1 MRASGVEMVE
11 VRLPDLPLASLMQS
25 LYVESAAI
33 FEELTLSGQDAR
45 LIAPWADLWRQARF
59 LSAVDYYQIER
70 FRRQVMIAMDEIFSQ
85 VDMFF
90 APTYG
95 SFDLLMVMN
104 FTGHPGLTFRSGFSE
119 IATRDLYSTPIDP
132 KGPTHRVTS
141 NISLHGR
148 LYEEGKMLAVA
159 RTLEQKLAESD
170 E

>member
-70 FRRQVMIAMDEIFSQ
+70 FRRQVMIGMDEIFSL
-85 VDMFF
+85 V
-90 APTYG
+90 AIYIG
-95 SFDLLMVMN
+95 
-104 FTGHPGLTFRSGFSE
+104 
-119 IATRDLYSTPIDP
+119 IASCWE
-132 KGPTHRVTS
+132 RV
-141 NISLHGR
+141 G
-148 LYEEGKMLAVA
+148 
-159 RTLEQKLAESD
+159 Q
-170 E
+170 

>member
-95 SFDLLMVMN
+95 SFDLD
-104 FTGHPGLTFRSGFSE
+104 RK
-119 IATRDLYSTPIDP
+119 STCLNSS
-132 KGPTHRVTS
+132 HS
-141 NISLHGR
+141 
-148 LYEEGKMLAVA
+148 
-159 RTLEQKLAESD
+159 
-170 E
+170 

>member
-1 MRASGVEMVE
+1 
-11 VRLPDLPLASLMQS
+11 MQS

-70 FRRQVMIAMDEIFSQ
+70 FRRQVMIAIDEIFSQ

-95 SFDLLMVMN
+95 IFYLLMVMN
-104 FTGHPGLTFRSGFSE
+104 FTCHPGLTFRPGFSY
-119 IATRDLYSTPIDP
+119 IAQTRLN
-132 KGPTHRVTS
+132 PT
-141 NISLHGR
+141 
-148 LYEEGKMLAVA
+148 
-159 RTLEQKLAESD
+159 
-170 E
+170 

>member
-1 MRASGVEMVE
+1 
-11 VRLPDLPLASLMQS
+11 MQS

-90 APTYG
+90 APTFG

-104 FTGHPGLTFRSGFSE
+104 FTGQPGLTFRFCFSE
-119 IATRDLYSTPIDP
+119 IDRKRVMEGKSLSV
-132 KGPTHRVTS
+132 RVTPGGLR
-141 NISLHGR
+141 LHKK
-148 LYEEGKMLAVA
+148 YTTTHKH
-159 RTLEQKLAESD
+159 THIDQK
-170 E
+170 